1 MLAYVTTL
9 ILTLDSGVLVWLAIR
24 SSNSKPILKAKMGKI
39 KKIKAAQPIR
49 PKQNKQAA
57 KKPAWSKVKIAG
69 SLVTD
74 DGGGLEGLIGL
85 EILENYDKDVITSK
99 VRSSICHALFCI

>member
-1 MLAYVTTL
+1 
-9 ILTLDSGVLVWLAIR
+9 
-24 SSNSKPILKAKMGKI
+24 MGTMKKI
-39 KKIKAAQPIR
+39 KKLKKIKAAQPLKM
-49 PKQNKQAA
+49 KQSKQPS

-85 EILENYDKDVITSK
+85 EVLEDYDKDVITSK
-99 VRSSICHALFCI
+99 VRCLICHVVSCI

>member
-1 MLAYVTTL
+1 M
-9 ILTLDSGVLVWLAIR
+9 
-24 SSNSKPILKAKMGKI
+24 
-39 KKIKAAQPIR
+39 KKIKAAP
-49 PKQNKQAA
+49 PLKAKQNKPPGRLQ

-85 EILENYDKDVITSK
+85 EVLENYDKDVITSK
-99 VRSSICHALFCI
+99 VRCCNFHDLFCI

>member
-1 MLAYVTTL
+1 
-9 ILTLDSGVLVWLAIR
+9 
-24 SSNSKPILKAKMGKI
+24 MGTMKKL
-39 KKIKAAQPIR
+39 KKIKAAQPIKA
-49 PKQNKQAA
+49 KQNKQSS

-85 EILENYDKDVITSK
+85 EVLENYDKDVITSK
-99 VRSSICHALFCI
+99 VRHSNCPALSCI